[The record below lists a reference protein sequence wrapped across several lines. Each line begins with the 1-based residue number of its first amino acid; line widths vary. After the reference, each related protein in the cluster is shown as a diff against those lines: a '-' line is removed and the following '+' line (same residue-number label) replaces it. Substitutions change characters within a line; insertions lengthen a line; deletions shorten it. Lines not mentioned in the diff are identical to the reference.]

1 MFTEDIFARIALF
14 VGEMSVLQFFMDAG
28 VLPTTGPI
36 MDLFCRRILIQ
47 GQVQSGK
54 TAAIMDVLQNPTYR
68 NYRKVLIIQNSLLVL
83 KQYSDRMTNMGIEFQ
98 IIDSKTATIHSNIVI
113 VMRNKYRINA
123 YLSICGD
130 VPFISII
137 DECDQTALPAFTHKA
152 LVQYNVTATPYKR
165 SYKDYFQKVILLPT
179 PDDYFGFNRLNICQ
193 LNISNPNS
201 HFGHF
206 EDAVNI
212 FIQGTKQSNGM
223 MLINHIISVQTMH
236 DLSAHLSAQFPGIP
250 IIVLSS
256 KKTVTLAGFVSK
268 VERGPISRTIDS
280 LNDYP
285 RIIFIANILSLR
297 GLTYTSSDFTRH
309 LTHQYSK
316 LGTSDNTSMIQRMRI
331 FGRYTKPTN
340 INIILDSE
348 SIDILPK
355 LIRASSK
362 VISPSNAFECP
373 LLSSI

>member
-1 MFTEDIFARIALF
+1 
-14 VGEMSVLQFFMDAG
+14 
-28 VLPTTGPI
+28 
-36 MDLFCRRILIQ
+36 
-47 GQVQSGK
+47 
-54 TAAIMDVLQNPTYR
+54 
-68 NYRKVLIIQNSLLVL
+68 
-83 KQYSDRMTNMGIEFQ
+83 MTNMGIEFQ